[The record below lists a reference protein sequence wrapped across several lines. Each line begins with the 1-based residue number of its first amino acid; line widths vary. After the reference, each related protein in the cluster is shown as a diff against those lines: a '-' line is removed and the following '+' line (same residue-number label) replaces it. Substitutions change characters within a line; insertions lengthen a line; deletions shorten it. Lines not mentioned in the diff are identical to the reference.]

1 MVRDVTHACQ
11 PCQRRVEISNM
22 QHTFHMRAH
31 LSRWKEATTDESD
44 SAHTTLKVTPLSP
57 SKGEIVRMV
66 TRTTVVYVA
75 QTIPFHN
82 TRSISQHEP
91 KGNTSMSNVRF
102 TTSQYIHTEDPR

>member
-31 LSRWKEATTDESD
+31 LSRWKEATTDESH

-66 TRTTVVYVA
+66 TRTTVVYIA
-75 QTIPFHN
+75 QNDSVSRHEEHFT
-82 TRSISQHEP
+82 TRAKGQHE
-91 KGNTSMSNVRF
+91 
-102 TTSQYIHTEDPR
+102 HE